1 MLNYAVVMGRL
12 VRDVELR
19 QINGDINKTSFS
31 LAVDRDFKNKQTGEK
46 ETDWVDVTAIG
57 KRADFI
63 AKHFHKGDAMI
74 VSGRLRYEQWTD
86 KEGNKRSKL
95 LLDAQDIFF
104 AGGKSDNSG
113 APKASTKPKRG
124 SNDSDD
130 EEEMPF

>member
-63 AKHFHKGDAMI
+63 AKNFHKGDAMI

-95 LLDAQDIFF
+95 LVDAQDVHF
-104 AGGKSDNSG
+104 AGGKSDGGSV
-113 APKASTKPKRG
+113 PKAAAKPKRG
-124 SNDSDD
+124 SSDSDD

>member
-19 QINGDINKTSFS
+19 QINEDLNKTSFS

-63 AKHFHKGDAMI
+63 AKRFHKGDAMV

-95 LLDAQDIFF
+95 LLDAQDVFF
-104 AGGKSDNSG
+104 AGGKSDNGG
-113 APKASTKPKRG
+113 APKAATKPKRG

-130 EEEMPF
+130 DEEMPF

>member
-1 MLNYAVVMGRL
+1 M
-12 VRDVELR
+12 
-19 QINGDINKTSFS
+19 
-31 LAVDRDFKNKQTGEK
+31 
-46 ETDWVDVTAIG
+46 TAIG

-63 AKHFHKGDAMI
+63 AQHFHKGDAMI

-113 APKASTKPKRG
+113 APKAST
-124 SNDSDD
+124 
-130 EEEMPF
+130 